1 MKDLEKGKKIEE
13 KNKLQEDGGYSEQVG
28 LDIMKKAERRKI
40 KKYLNEEKKKNIFKS
55 TTDLYETPLRWWEK
69 EPVKYAISHPTV
81 RSRLET
87 LMGSNVVRLTDRK
100 YMLKLMSKI
109 REDHETK
116 QQNRIEERKK
126 RELKRMKTMI
136 LNRLIPVQEAPED
149 IKQYP
154 IFQLYLYCDA
164 IKNAKRKRRS
174 RKMVRIRESLYQLL
188 YPREKGTESAEDDAE
203 EELCMKRIK
212 VNEETQLVPLTPE
225 EVTTYLKEQEEL
237 KDIEDGYILNQE
249 EFDRLHYETDAV
261 KHLREAQTVEEMY
274 AEAHAIVRILYSYAD
289 EGRYT
294 KTEGKDE
301 NEETSEDGEEN
312 EGENETED

>member
-1 MKDLEKGKKIEE
+1 MTHGGGFWATLELLVSESTLPACPEDIEDWLE
-13 KNKLQEDGGYSEQVG
+13 IVSN
-28 LDIMKKAERRKI
+28 KI
-40 KKYLNEEKKKNIFKS
+40 KFNFKNSSVEETSKE
-55 TTDLYETPLRWWEK
+55 TDKEK
-69 EPVKYAISHPTV
+69 EVEDYRTLIECNISHPTV